1 MPGLLVSGGLVM
13 EVLVQGFTLR
23 HAVIRA
29 VAGAAAVVALVGCA
43 SEEATPAAPSAP
55 VVQLGAPG
63 ETNRTLSPDD
73 IAALEAPGHV
83 EADVTFVRTMLYH
96 HAQAMAMTA
105 MVEERTTT
113 RDIRLLSA
121 RMGATQEGEIEQL
134 ESWLAAR
141 NETVRDPAAEEH
153 GHESMGDMPGMLTAA
168 EMERLEAAEGAEFD
182 RLFLELMI
190 KHHEGAIAMVYD
202 LYGSGGG
209 QESEVDS
216 IARHVDS
223 DQSIEIS
230 RMQRMLAEMGEG

>member
-1 MPGLLVSGGLVM
+1 M
-13 EVLVQGFTLR
+13 QGHTR
-23 HAVIRA
+23 RVAVIGVIA
-29 VAGAAAVVALVGCA
+29 AFALAGCS
-43 SEEATPAAPSAP
+43 SEEEAAPPASTAP

-63 ETNRTLSPDD
+63 QPNTTLGPDD
-73 IAALEAPGHV
+73 VAALEAPGHV
-83 EADVTFVRTMLYH
+83 DADVTFVRNMLYH
-96 HAQAMAMTA
+96 HDQAMTMTA
-105 MVEERTTT
+105 MVDERTTS
-113 RDIRLLSA
+113 RDIRLLSG
-121 RMGATQEGEIEQL
+121 RMAATQEGEIEQL
-134 ESWLAAR
+134 ENWLAAR
-141 NETVRDPAAEEH
+141 DETLRDPAAGEH
-153 GHESMGDMPGMLTAA
+153 GHADMDGMQGMLTDEELA
-168 EMERLEAAEGAEFD
+168 RLEAAEGAEFD